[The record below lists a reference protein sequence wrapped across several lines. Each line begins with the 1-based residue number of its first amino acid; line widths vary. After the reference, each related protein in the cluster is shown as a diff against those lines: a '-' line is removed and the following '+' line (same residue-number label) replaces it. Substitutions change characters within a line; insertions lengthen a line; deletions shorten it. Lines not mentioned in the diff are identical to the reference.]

1 MIITTTS
8 TVDGKTIKDYLG
20 VVRGIVVRTPTI
32 KQGFSGGF
40 KSIVGGKNNAYT
52 EMCEATRHEAYLEM
66 VKHAKELK
74 ADGIIGVMY
83 DGSHVHAEQNAI
95 EILCYGTAVKFTP

>member
-1 MIITTTS
+1 MIVTTTN
-8 TVDGKTIKDYLG
+8 VVEGKSISEYLG

-40 KSIVGGKNNAYT
+40 KSLVGGKNQAYT
-52 EMCEATRHEAYLEM
+52 EMCEATRQEAYAQM
-66 VKHAKELK
+66 ISHAEDMN
-74 ADGIIGVMY
+74 ADAIVGVMY

-95 EILCYGTAVKFTP
+95 EILCYGTAVKFA